1 MRKSKALFILSLSL
15 LSTFLPIGIILSPVS
30 ARAQRISAAECVME
44 VDSRRILYQEHG
56 DIRLPMASTTKIATA
71 ISVIDSGI
79 EVETTVSIPHNAVGV
94 EGSSVYLKEGDE
106 YSIKDLLYGLMLRS
120 GNDCAVALAETVDGS
135 VGAFSTRMNET
146 AERAGALNT
155 HFVNPHGLP
164 AKLHYT
170 TAVDL
175 SLITSYAMENPLF
188 CSIVSTK
195 YYKDRAWQNKNKM
208 LTQYEGAIGV
218 KTGYTKEAGKCLV
231 SAAERNGMRL
241 VVTVLNCPTAYERT
255 KALFDDAFK
264 KYTRKRLLGAEE
276 VVSFDGGEGVAGQ
289 DYYFPLMEGEEEHIE
304 IVAKPFVCAENK
316 KIVGQFEIYLLKRL
330 LFCGNLYKL

>member
-1 MRKSKALFILSLSL
+1 MRKNKVLFVLSFSL
-15 LSTFLPIGIILSPVS
+15 LFTFLPCISIFSPVS

-79 EVETTVSIPHNAVGV
+79 DVETSVSIPHNAVGV

-106 YSIKDLLYGLMLRS
+106 YSVKDLLYGLMLRS

-135 VGAFSTRMNET
+135 VAAFSTRMNET
-146 AERAGALNT
+146 AQRAGALNT

-175 SLITSYAMENPLF
+175 SLITAYAMENPLF

-195 YYKDRAWQNKNKM
+195 YYQPRAWQNKNKM
-208 LTQYEGAIGV
+208 LVQYEGAIGV

-231 SAAERNGMRL
+231 SAAEREGMRL
-241 VVTVLNCPTAYERT
+241 IVSVLNCPTAYERT

-264 KYTRKRLLGAEE
+264 KYTKKRLLGATDVLRFE
-276 VVSFDGGEGVAGQ
+276 GGEGVAGQ
-289 DYYFPLMEGEEEHIE
+289 DYYFPCMEGEEEHVE
-304 IVAKPFVCAENK
+304 IVAKPFDCPENK
-316 KIVGQFEIYLLKRL
+316 KIVGQFEIYLLKQL
-330 LFCGNLYKL
+330 HFCGNLYKL

>member
-15 LSTFLPIGIILSPVS
+15 LSTFLPIGVILSPIS
-30 ARAQRISAAECVME
+30 ARAQRASAAECVME

-71 ISVIDSGI
+71 ISVIDSGVD
-79 EVETTVSIPHNAVGV
+79 VEKTVQIPSSAVGV
-94 EGSSVYLKEGDE
+94 EGSSVYLREGDE

-120 GNDCAVALAETVDGS
+120 GNDCAVALAETVDGG
-135 VGAFSTRMNET
+135 VGAFATRMNET
-146 AERAGALNT
+146 AQRAGALNT

-164 AKLHYT
+164 AKQHYT

-175 SLITSYAMENPLF
+175 SLITAHAMQNPLF

-195 YYKDRAWQNKNKM
+195 YYQPRAWQNKNKM

-264 KYTRKRLLGAEE
+264 KYTRKRLLGAAE

>member
-1 MRKSKALFILSLSL
+1 MKRSKALLVLAFSTLTSFMPFISM
-15 LSTFLPIGIILSPVS
+15 ISPVS
-30 ARAQRISAAECVME
+30 AHAQRISAAECVME

-71 ISVIDSGI
+71 ISVLDSGI
-79 EVETTVSIPHNAVGV
+79 DIEATVSIPHNAVGV
-94 EGSSVYLKEGDE
+94 EGSSVYLKEGEE
-106 YSIKDLLYGLMLRS
+106 YSVKDLLYGLMLRS

-175 SLITSYAMENPLF
+175 SLITSYAMQNPLF

-195 YYKDRAWQNKNKM
+195 YYQPRAWQNKNKM
-208 LTQYEGAIGV
+208 LVQYEGAIGV

-231 SAAERNGMRL
+231 SAAEREGMRL
-241 VVTVLNCPTAYERT
+241 VVTVLNCPTAYERSKT
-255 KALFDDAFK
+255 LFDDAFS
-264 KYTRKRLLGAEE
+264 KYTRKRLLGATE
-276 VVSFDGGEGVAGQ
+276 VLRFDGGEGVPGQ
-289 DYYFPLMEGEEEHIE
+289 DYYYPLMEGEEEHIE
-304 IVAKPFVCAENK
+304 IVAKPFVCSENK
-316 KIVGQFEIYLLKRL
+316 KIVGQFEIYLLKQL

>member
-1 MRKSKALFILSLSL
+1 MKKGKVLFSLSL
-15 LSTFLPIGIILSPVS
+15 LLSAFLPIATILSPVS
-30 ARAQRISAAECVME
+30 VGAQQFSAAECVME
-44 VDSRRILYQEHG
+44 VDSRRILYQERG
-56 DIRLPMASTTKIATA
+56 DVRLPMASTTKIATA

-79 EVETTVSIPHNAVGV
+79 DIEKTIQIPHNAVGV

-106 YSIKDLLYGLMLRS
+106 YTIKDLLYGLMLRS
-120 GNDCAVALAETVDGS
+120 GNDCAVALAETVDGG
-135 VGAFSTRMNET
+135 VGDFSTRMNET
-146 AERAGALNT
+146 AQRAGALNT

-175 SLITSYAMENPLF
+175 SLITAYAMQNPLF

-195 YYKDRAWQNKNKM
+195 YYQPRAWQNKNKM

-231 SAAERNGMRL
+231 SAAEREGMRL
-241 VVTVLNCPTAYERT
+241 IVTVLNCPIAYERT

-264 KYTRKRLLGAEE
+264 KYRKKRLLGAKETVRFE
-276 VVSFDGGEGVAGQ
+276 GGEGVAGE

-304 IVAKPFVCAENK
+304 IVAKPFFSDENK
-316 KIVGQFEIYLLKRL
+316 KIVGQFKIYLLKRL
-330 LFCGNLYKL
+330 LFYGNLYKL